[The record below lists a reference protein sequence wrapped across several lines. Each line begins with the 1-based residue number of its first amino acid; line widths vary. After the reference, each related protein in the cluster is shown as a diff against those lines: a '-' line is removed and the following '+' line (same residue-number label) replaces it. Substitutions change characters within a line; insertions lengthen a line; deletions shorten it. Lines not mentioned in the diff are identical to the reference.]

1 MSNMCPL
8 EQTQTMMIAENQIE
22 QIWANCR
29 PIFGVGVGVFEM
41 VGKNWTSC
49 CRDFV
54 LLNKTNKQA
63 MFVGRLPNAT
73 NTRTAV

>member
-1 MSNMCPL
+1 MCQL
-8 EQTQTMMIAENQIE
+8 EQIQTMMIAENQIE

-29 PIFGVGVGVFEM
+29 PIFGVGVGVIEM
-41 VGKNWTSC
+41 VGKNCTSC

-54 LLNKTNKQA
+54 LLNKQA

>member
-1 MSNMCPL
+1 MSNMCQL
-8 EQTQTMMIAENQIE
+8 EQIQTMMIAENQIE

-41 VGKNWTSC
+41 VGKKCTSC

-54 LLNKTNKQA
+54 LLNKQA